1 MGITDEHGNVTH
13 PETKTSR
20 EYKFLDRDSW
30 QVSGY
35 IDFIQSRAM
44 RKLKSYF
51 PPPHRPIDYTETS
64 TVDVFFS
71 HGKTKRIQARE
82 YYVASLEEKAK
93 YPSALIIL
101 MDTLEKFED
110 TVADKGTST
119 SATVDCEFDR
129 PAKPKSTS
137 K

>member
-1 MGITDEHGNVTH
+1 MRTKIVFAVIVFVGVLCSAQNTPGRVVLRAYHGSSGPFGGEKGQSCFLLYSDGRLVQVASSTSAMGITDEHGNVTH

-51 PPPHRPIDYTETS
+51 
-64 TVDVFFS
+64 
-71 HGKTKRIQARE
+71 
-82 YYVASLEEKAK
+82 
-93 YPSALIIL
+93 
-101 MDTLEKFED
+101 
-110 TVADKGTST
+110 
-119 SATVDCEFDR
+119 
-129 PAKPKSTS
+129 
-137 K
+137 